1 MKNKN
6 FASTKF
12 RFYSVRSF
20 VFIIFL
26 VFLCSIVFTSC
37 TQYQEIK
44 NSIVR
49 KFAHEE
55 EMDNA
60 IEVVKNFF
68 DALIGKDYD
77 SAYGYICSEDKKY
90 RTLEDFNNDLGNVT
104 DIISI
109 EINWVEVKNNIA
121 VVGIDLTDFYDGEE
135 KMYKDIEVSLV
146 KEENGSWK
154 IKYWD

>member
-1 MKNKN
+1 MKDKI

-12 RFYSVRSF
+12 RLYSVRSF
-20 VFIIFL
+20 VFMIFL
-26 VFLCSIVFTSC
+26 VFLFFIVFTSC

-44 NSIVR
+44 NSIVH
-49 KFAHEE
+49 KFTHEE

-60 IEVVKNFF
+60 VEVVKNFF

-77 SAYGYICSEDKKY
+77 SAYEYICSEDKEYK
-90 RTLEDFNNDLGNVT
+90 TLEDFNNDLGSVT
-104 DIISI
+104 GIVSI
-109 EINWVEVKNNIA
+109 EINWVEIKNNIA